1 MNRLDLDF
9 SLKYTDERAEYVHG
23 YLNTPQFLKR
33 PPTSEECETIANYI
47 LWGRKRESDKNV
59 VQDKEIQIKT
69 RAGIWDSAA
78 QVESLDGLLEQPGF
92 SETSIVAP
100 NAPKWRYPKIDFPSR
115 KQILDE
121 CQDPDTRELFQ
132 NLWARIDDLDLELNY
147 YDLAHGKRT
156 KPPRET
162 LLARFT
168 PEAAERIKE
177 RALKLSQYA
186 YLKKRHLLVE
196 LRREQYT
203 LRDTFAP
210 IILPSNAPDAPQ
222 VLEPIHLDAEIPCAP
237 CGLLY
242 GPDVGEGVINWD
254 KVFPENRYPAP
265 SDFTKK
271 ELDYLLHF
279 YWKRA
284 EECERATHYFDFRNE
299 AHVVNVFNNYELLN
313 ENVDPDI
320 FSSSKEFQNT
330 LHFYIS
336 RANLTPAQEC
346 ILQLKIEKRS
356 NDDISSIVGARYGK
370 TYTANYIST
379 IFRQKIIPS
388 ICDAARIH
396 AEIIENLPYPENF
409 KVCKTCG
416 QILLINTDNFVR
428 KARAADGFS
437 NQCKRCDKEARQMA
451 KEKIK

>member
-9 SLKYTDERAEYVHG
+9 SLKYTDERAEYVQG
-23 YLNTPQFLKR
+23 YLSTPQFIKR
-33 PPTSEECETIANYI
+33 PPTNEECETIANYI
-47 LWGRKRESDKNV
+47 LWGRKRDSDKNV

-69 RAGIWDSAA
+69 RAGLWEGSAA

-121 CQDPDTRELFQ
+121 CQDSDTRELFQ

-147 YDLAHGKRT
+147 YDLAHGKRA

-177 RALKLSQYA
+177 RALKLSQYT

-210 IILPSNAPDAPQ
+210 TILPSSAPDAPQ
-222 VLEPIHLDAEIPCAP
+222 ILEPIHIDTDIPCAP

-242 GPDVGEGVINWD
+242 GGNIIWE
-254 KVFPENRYPAP
+254 KTFPSDRYPAP

-271 ELDYLLHF
+271 ELTELLQF

-284 EECERATHYFDFRNE
+284 EDCKSATYYFDFRNE
-299 AHVVNVFNNYELLN
+299 SHIVNVFNNYDLLN
-313 ENVDPDI
+313 DNVDPDI
-320 FSSSKEFQNT
+320 FSSSKEFQDT
-330 LHFYIS
+330 LQFYVA
-336 RANLTPAQEC
+336 RANLTPAQQY
-346 ILQLKIEKRS
+346 ILELKIQKRS
-356 NDDISSIVGARYGK
+356 NDDISTMVGARYGK

-388 ICDAARIH
+388 ICEAARIH

-451 KEKIK
+451 KEKINNV

>member
-9 SLKYTDERAEYVHG
+9 SLKYTDERAEFVRD
-23 YLNTPQFLKR
+23 YLKTPQFMKR
-33 PPTSEECETIANYI
+33 PPTNEECETIANYI

-69 RAGIWDSAA
+69 RAGIWDNTA

-92 SETSIVAP
+92 SETSIIAP

-115 KQILDE
+115 AQILAECPDE
-121 CQDPDTRELFQ
+121 ETRAHF
-132 NLWARIDDLDLELNY
+132 NGLWAQIDELDLELNY

-156 KPPRET
+156 KPPRAE

-168 PEAAERIKE
+168 TEEAARIKA
-177 RALKLSQYA
+177 RAQKLSQFI

-203 LRDTFAP
+203 LRDTFHP
-210 IILPSNAPDAPQ
+210 PVLPNNTPDTPQ
-222 VLEPIHLDAEIPCAP
+222 ALEPLHLDTDIPCAP

-242 GPDVGEGVINWD
+242 RTGDNIWE
-254 KVFPENRYPAP
+254 KVFPDNRYPAP
-265 SDFTKK
+265 VDFTKK
-271 ELDYLLHF
+271 ELSFLLKF
-279 YWKRA
+279 YWNRA
-284 EECERATHYFDFRNE
+284 QLCKSATHYFDFRDE
-299 AHVVNVFNNYELLN
+299 SHIVNVFNNYDLLN
-313 ENVDPDI
+313 DNIDPDI
-320 FSSSKEFQNT
+320 FSSSKEFQDT
-330 LHFYIS
+330 LNFYTA
-336 RANLTPAQEC
+336 RANLTPAQAL

-356 NDDISSIVGARYGK
+356 NDDISSIVGAQYGK

-409 KVCKTCG
+409 KACKTCG
-416 QILLINTDNFVR
+416 KVLLINTDNFVR

-437 NQCKRCDKEARQMA
+437 NQCKRCDKEARQAA
-451 KEKIK
+451 KEKIVNGTK